1 MASSIKE
8 HLDQMASEI
17 ATLGLVPDVQIIS
30 GQQGAQFAR
39 DANLLILQPLRYEVV
54 TREMTLRLQYMLV
67 LTMRMSSNQA
77 QHAER
82 WQEFVDSAE
91 RLFHYLR
98 GRAEEVVLDM
108 LPEAVETAIP
118 AYAATL
124 TAYET
129 LNRA

>member
-1 MASSIKE
+1 MALSIKE

-17 ATLGLVPDVQIIS
+17 ASLNLVPDVEIIS

-39 DANLLILQPLRYEVV
+39 DANLLLIQPLRYEISS
-54 TREMTLRLQYMLV
+54 RDQTLRLQYMLV
-67 LTMRMSSNQA
+67 LTMRMSSSQA
-77 QHAER
+77 QYQER

-124 TAYET
+124 TAFET